1 MFWKNLERYKL
12 VNKRLNFSLLIIA
25 IVLLDQTTKLIATSF
40 LPYSQTIEILPN
52 FNFFL
57 IFNAGAA
64 FSILDDGFFWQQLL
78 LLGVPFAALFFF
90 FHLIYLSD
98 QLNYFKIS
106 ICFITGGAI
115 GNLIDRVFSGY
126 VVDFIDLYVAIY
138 HWPTFNIADA
148 FITLGASVLVIVEL
162 RSYFR
167 EIMKEKK

>member
-1 MFWKNLERYKL
+1 MFWKNLKLYKL
-12 VNKRLNFSLLIIA
+12 VKKKLNFFLLIIA
-25 IVLLDQTTKLIATSF
+25 IVLLDQTTKFIATYY
-40 LPYSQTIEILPN
+40 LPYSQTIEVLPN

-90 FHLIYLSD
+90 FHLIFLSN
-98 QLNYFKIS
+98 QSNYFKIS

-115 GNLIDRVFSGY
+115 GNLIDRVFYGY
-126 VVDFIDLYVAIY
+126 VVDFIDLYVSVY

-148 FITLGASVLVIVEL
+148 FITLGASVLVIVEFK
-162 RSYFR
+162 SYFR
-167 EIMKEKK
+167 EKMKEKK

>member
-1 MFWKNLERYKL
+1 MFWKNLKRHKL
-12 VNKRLNFSLLIIA
+12 VKKKLNFSLLIIA

-57 IFNAGAA
+57 IFNTGAA

-78 LLGVPFAALFFF
+78 LIGVPFAALFFF

-115 GNLIDRVFSGY
+115 GNLTDRLFSGY

-148 FITLGASVLVIVEL
+148 FITLGASVLVIVEF

-167 EIMKEKK
+167 ELMKEKK